1 MKIKKTLKILFSF
14 FLKKIIKRYYD
25 GLESI
30 LFFNRYNLDMMWI
43 VTAPSAVKFPIERVN
58 TMI

>member
-30 LFFNRYNLDMMWI
+30 FFFNRCNLDMMWI
-43 VTAPSAVKFPIERVN
+43 VTAPSAVEFPIEKVN